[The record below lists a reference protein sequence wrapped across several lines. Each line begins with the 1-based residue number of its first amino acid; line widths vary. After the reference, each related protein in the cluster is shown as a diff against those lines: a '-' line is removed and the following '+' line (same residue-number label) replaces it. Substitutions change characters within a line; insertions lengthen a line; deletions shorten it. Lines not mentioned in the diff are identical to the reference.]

1 MEYPTHNERKTMT
14 NKIVVDCSTG
24 EVQEIALT
32 AEEIAEREVMAEQDA
47 QQKAAEEAKKA
58 ADAIAKA
65 NLLDRLG
72 ITEEEARLLL
82 S

>member
-1 MEYPTHNERKTMT
+1 MT

-32 AEEIAEREVMAEQDA
+32 EDELAEREAMAIAYAEQ
-47 QQKAAEEAKKA
+47 KAEEDADKA
-58 ADAIAKA
+58 TKEAAKA
-65 NLLDRLG
+65 SAISKLSALG
-72 ITEEEARLLL
+72 LTADEVKSLL

>member
-1 MEYPTHNERKTMT
+1 MMT

-32 AEEIAEREVMAEQDA
+32 AEEIAEREIMAAEYA
-47 QQKAAEEAKKA
+47 AQKAQEEADKDAKAEAKAALLDKLGITAEEAQ
-58 ADAIAKA
+58 
-65 NLLDRLG
+65 
-72 ITEEEARLLL
+72 LLL

>member
-1 MEYPTHNERKTMT
+1 MT

-32 AEEIAEREVMAEQDA
+32 AEEIKEREAMAEQYA
-47 QQKAAEEAKKA
+47 QQKAAEEAQKA
-58 ADAIAKA
+58 ADAEAKSA
-65 NLLDRLG
+65 LLDKLG
-72 ITEEEARLLL
+72 ITSEEAQLLL

>member
-1 MEYPTHNERKTMT
+1 MT

-32 AEEIAEREVMAEQDA
+32 AEEITEREVMAEEYA
-47 QQKAAEEAKKA
+47 TQKAAKDAQKA
-58 ADAIAKA
+58 ADAIAKTA
-65 NLLDRLG
+65 LLKKLG
-72 ITEEEARLLL
+72 ISEAEARLLL

>member
-1 MEYPTHNERKTMT
+1 MMT

-32 AEEIAEREVMAEQDA
+32 AEEIAEREAMAAEYA
-47 QQKAAEEAKKA
+47 TQKAQEEADKDAKAEAKAELLEKLGITAEEAQ
-58 ADAIAKA
+58 
-65 NLLDRLG
+65 
-72 ITEEEARLLL
+72 LLL